1 MKQQSIKPLVSVCIL
16 SYNQEDYIA
25 QAIESIVTQN
35 TNFAFELILAEDGST
50 DKTRAICELYAS
62 KYPHIIRLLP
72 AEKNMGFMPNC
83 IRAFSQ
89 CQAPFVSYLD
99 GDDYWSDPD
108 KLQKQLDYL
117 NANEDVAMCFT
128 AWQNFY
134 EDSESFVAEVFV
146 TEREFFT
153 AKDFAR
159 GLYFHISTILF
170 RRPEN
175 NDWIDKLSQ
184 HRFLQDFPLYI
195 ILLEN
200 GEKAAYLR
208 EYTSIYRRHSR
219 SIYNPLSIEE
229 KNKTREYELEILKKT
244 CPEYLKDINYNLNM
258 IDYVRLRF
266 AYKANQVQESNQ
278 LIKRIIKRKAGKDGF
293 RNKVKAVAHIGF
305 LWAKRAAF
313 W

>member
-1 MKQQSIKPLVSVCIL
+1 
-16 SYNQEDYIA
+16 
-25 QAIESIVTQN
+25 
-35 TNFAFELILAEDGST
+35 
-50 DKTRAICELYAS
+50 
-62 KYPHIIRLLP
+62 
-72 AEKNMGFMPNC
+72 MPNC

-89 CQAPFVSYLD
+89 CQSPFIAYLD

-108 KLQKQLDYL
+108 KLQKQMDYL
-117 NANEDVAMCFT
+117 QANADVAMCFT

-146 TEREFFT
+146 TERSFFT

-170 RRPEN
+170 RKPDN

-200 GEKAAYLR
+200 GGKAVYLR

-219 SIYNPLSIEE
+219 SIYNPLSIED

-244 CPEYLKDINYNLNM
+244 CPKLLKDINYNLNM

-266 AYKANQVQESNQ
+266 AYKANQVQESDK
-278 LIKRIIKRKAGKDGF
+278 LIKRIIKRKAGKDGL
-293 RNKVKAVAHIGF
+293 RNKAKAIAHIGL

-313 W
+313 WSFL